1 MPCVSRSRNRPGG
14 ATWQDRNARRLR
26 RVWWKWLHIAADGE
40 RPFSEARENMSFV
53 VQDNDKVREL
63 CPPGS
68 YSAVCVDVVDLGVVE
83 SAYKGQIKKQHK
95 CRILFEVAEQRQ
107 DGSPFY
113 IGERFTASLGE
124 KATLRK
130 FLEGWRGKAFTA
142 DELKGFDLEQL
153 IGAPAIISVVHN
165 QNGDKTYDNIAS
177 ASKLMKGMPALKPNP
192 KYVRV
197 KDRPTTQPNGSPM
210 PQSFTPEPDE
220 TQAQEEE
227 EALPF

>member
-1 MPCVSRSRNRPGG
+1 
-14 ATWQDRNARRLR
+14 
-26 RVWWKWLHIAADGE
+26 
-40 RPFSEARENMSFV
+40 MSFV

-63 CPPGS
+63 CPAGS
-68 YSAVCVDVVDLGVVE
+68 YSAVCVDVVDLGIVE
-83 SAYKGQIKKQHK
+83 TTYQGQIRKTHK
-95 CRILFEVAEQRQ
+95 CRVMFEVAEQRA

-124 KATLRK
+124 KAALRK

-165 QNGDKTYDNIAS
+165 QNGDRTFDNIAS
-177 ASKLMKGMPALKPNP
+177 ASKIMKGMAPFKPSG

-197 KDRPTTQPNGSPM
+197 KDRPPTQTNGAV
-210 PQSFTPEPDE
+210 PQSFTPEPDD
-220 TQAQEEE
+220 TQAQEQELEE
-227 EALPF
+227 LPF